1 MSALTRFFFTP
12 VYAPRSMWSVVN
24 WWESRRAIYNLSVGA
39 AGVFSLVCL
48 AFSAV
53 LHPHPIPFRIEGAAI
68 VAYAVLANLCY
79 SLGPMID
86 VAIHRR
92 WGSEYAVVG
101 PTLFRYGFV
110 FSMGLTLLPV
120 PLAAISWVARLFF

>member
-1 MSALTRFFFTP
+1 MF
-12 VYAPRSMWSVVN
+12 
-24 WWESRRAIYNLSVGA
+24 
-39 AGVFSLVCL
+39 
-48 AFSAV
+48 
-53 LHPHPIPFRIEGAAI
+53 HPHPISVPHRRGRDRRRTRS
-68 VAYAVLANLCY
+68 LANLCY
-79 SLGPMID
+79 SLGPMVD

-110 FSMGLTLLPV
+110 FSVGLALSLPV